1 MVFGF
6 GKPNVQKLKEK
17 RDVEGLIKA
26 LGYEK
31 KRFVRVEAAKALGKI
46 GDSRAVGPLISAL
59 SNNDYYVRWEAAKA
73 LGKIGDSRAVGPLIS
88 ALSDSA
94 RIVREEAAVSL
105 GVFR

>member
-59 SNNDYYVRWEAAKA
+59 S
-73 LGKIGDSRAVGPLIS
+73 
-88 ALSDSA
+88 DSA